1 MDTHQERVLRRYVE
15 LLASDLT
22 PHQAARIAERWEL
35 ICAEQGWLY
44 LPEHHLPTPPG
55 VLAPKAPAR
64 PD

>member
-44 LPEHHLPTPPG
+44 LPEQPP
-55 VLAPKAPAR
+55 PEHDQPR
-64 PD
+64 PLGA

>member
-15 LLASDLT
+15 LLASELT
-22 PHQAARIAERWEL
+22 PLQAARLAEKWEL

-44 LPEHHLPTPPG
+44 LPEAYLPAPPCA
-55 VLAPKAPAR
+55 LARTKPGQ